1 MTERK
6 SWKVVSEETVYE
18 NKWISV
24 HHSDVIAPTGNPAIY
39 GKVHMKGQ
47 AIGIL
52 PIDENGWT
60 WLVGQQRFC
69 FDEWTWELPEGGGL
83 RTESPV
89 ITAQR
94 ELAEEISMS
103 AENYFP
109 LFENVQF
116 SNSITDEIGH
126 AYLAWG
132 LSPCEGQ
139 PDETELLEIQHLPL
153 KDVFKMLDQGKLT
166 DMFTLAMLSRAHYLA
181 HNNGLPEEIA
191 KAFRDI

>member
-6 SWKVVSEETVYE
+6 SWKVLREDTVYE

-24 HHSDVIAPTGNPAIY
+24 HHADVIAPTGNPAVY

-47 AIGIL
+47 AIGVL
-52 PIDENGWT
+52 PVDENGWT
-60 WLVGQQRFC
+60 WLVGQQRYC

-83 RTESPV
+83 RTEQPV
-89 ITAQR
+89 VTAQR
-94 ELAEEISMS
+94 EMAEEIGMQ
-103 AENYFP
+103 AVNYLP

-126 AYLAWG
+126 AFLAWG
-132 LSPCEGQ
+132 LSPCEKC
-139 PDETELLEIQHLPL
+139 PDETELLEIRHLPL
-153 KDVFKMLDQGKLT
+153 KEVFKMLDQGKLT

-181 HNNGLPEEIA
+181 HTGGLPEEIA